1 MQLAKIAWRNLQRH
15 KVRTAIAVVAIMTV
29 VIIVIFVRGFMVGSM
44 ESSFKM
50 YIDNS
55 FGHVRVTNQEYEIRE
70 ALLPLDYNVQGFDG
84 DGVSAMVVE
93 IENNAAVTHV
103 LPRARFAAV
112 ASVDNKLIRMI
123 GVGIDP
129 ARENQYG
136 ALPADIIS
144 GRMPEAGNEIL
155 VGRGLLEKLG
165 AEVEDRVTIVF
176 SDAYESIRGR
186 TFTIAGARE
195 TGVTGLDDHFFY
207 VPLIT
212 AQEML
217 WLEDEVTELFVFAS
231 DARKADALQAELNT
245 ILKEQVGNNYSTVV
259 WNKADPFVEFY
270 HNAMTMMDFVYL
282 LFLLMGT
289 VVVIITLTMIVRE
302 RIPEIGVMA
311 ALGLKSKEIR
321 KLFGLEGCFMGI
333 IGSILGV
340 IVGGLLTYYFSREG
354 LHVDNFAQL
363 SENLE
368 LLINPTF
375 YVAFSL
381 ENLFLVFAMAVLI
394 VALSCYYPASKAAKL
409 EPVEALHY
417 IEE

>member
-1 MQLAKIAWRNLQRH
+1 MQLAKIAWRNLQRN
-15 KVRTAIAVVAIMTV
+15 KVRTAIAVLAIMTV
-29 VIIVIFVRGFMVGSM
+29 VIIVIFARGFMVGSM
-44 ESSFKM
+44 ESCFKM

-55 FGHVRVTNQEYEIRE
+55 FGHVRVTDQEYELRE

-84 DGVSAMVVE
+84 GGASAMVVE
-93 IENNAAVTHV
+93 LEKNAAVNHV
-103 LPRARFAAV
+103 LPRTRFAAV
-112 ASVDNKLIRMI
+112 ASIDDKLIRMI
-123 GVGIDP
+123 GVGVDP
-129 ARENQYG
+129 VREEQYG
-136 ALPADIIS
+136 ALPADIS
-144 GRMPEAGNEIL
+144 RGRMPEAGNEIL

-165 AEVEDRVTIVF
+165 AEVDERVTLVF
-176 SDAYESIRGR
+176 SDVYESIRGR
-186 TFTIAGARE
+186 TFTIVGARE
-195 TGVTGLDDHFFY
+195 TGVAGLDDHFFY
-207 VPLIT
+207 MPLAT
-212 AQEML
+212 ARNML
-217 WLEDEVTELFVFAS
+217 RLEDEVTELFVFAS
-231 DARKADALQAELNT
+231 DAREAGALKTELHT
-245 ILKEQVGNNYSTVV
+245 FLTERSGNNYSTVV

-321 KLFGLEGCFMGI
+321 KLFVLEGCFMGI
-333 IGSILGV
+333 IGSLLGV
-340 IVGGLLTYYFSREG
+340 IGGGLLTYYFSRVG

-375 YVAFSL
+375 YVAFNL
-381 ENLFLVFAMAVLI
+381 ENLFLVFALGVII
-394 VALSCYYPASKAAKL
+394 VTLSCYYPASKAAKL
-409 EPVEALHY
+409 EPMEALHY